1 MLIQNGDLGALAQ
14 KGYKMSIK
22 KLVLDDS
29 GMTTAEYAVGTI
41 AAASLGGILL
51 KMLTSPE
58 IQALVWKIIERAF
71 SSVFGA

>member
-1 MLIQNGDLGALAQ
+1 MSVKKLIQDE
-14 KGYKMSIK
+14 
-22 KLVLDDS
+22 S

-41 AAASLGGILL
+41 AAASFGGILL

-58 IQALVWKIIERAF
+58 IQAIIWKVIERAF

>member
-1 MLIQNGDLGALAQ
+1 MF
-14 KGYKMSIK
+14 IK
-22 KLVLDDS
+22 KLIQDES

-41 AAASLGGILL
+41 AAESLGGILL

-58 IQALVWKIIERAF
+58 IQAIIWKVIERAF

>member
-1 MLIQNGDLGALAQ
+1 
-14 KGYKMSIK
+14 MSIE
-22 KLVLDDS
+22 KLLQDES

-58 IQALVWKIIERAF
+58 IQAIIWKVIERAF

>member
-1 MLIQNGDLGALAQ
+1 
-14 KGYKMSIK
+14 MSIK
-22 KLVLDDS
+22 KLIQDES

-58 IQALVWKIIERAF
+58 IQAIIWKVIERAF